1 MAYQK
6 MEAWST
12 PEGLEILRGLAR
24 RGLSDEDIAKS
35 IGINKTTLYRWKAKS
50 ADISNALR
58 DGKLTADLTVES
70 ALFKKATGFTVTDTK
85 TTSFLDKETGELVEG
100 KSEVTTK
107 HILPDTLAIMF
118 WLKNRRPDLWKDKV
132 QEQGDTTETQLNTY
146 LNKLSDVI
154 KSSNPTGTVGNTDTN
169 PDTNTDTNTDT
180 DTDTNPDTKSSTSKG
195 DADADT
201 T

>member
-6 MEAWST
+6 MEAWET
-12 PEGLEILRGLAR
+12 PKGLDILRGLAR

-35 IGINKTTLYRWKAKS
+35 IGINKATLYRWKAKS
-50 ADISNALR
+50 AVISDTLKE
-58 DGKLTADLTVES
+58 GKLVADLAVES

-100 KSEVTTK
+100 KAEVTTK
-107 HILPDTLAIMF
+107 HVLPDTLAIMF

-132 QEQGDTTETQLNTY
+132 TEQSDTAETQLNTY
-146 LNKLSDVI
+146 LNKLSDAL
-154 KSSNPTGTVGNTDTN
+154 KSSNPIATVGNTDTN
-169 PDTNTDTNTDT
+169 T
-180 DTDTNPDTKSSTSKG
+180 DTKSDDKG

>member
-6 MEAWST
+6 MEAWET
-12 PEGLEILRGLAR
+12 PKGLDILRGLAR

-35 IGINKTTLYRWKAKS
+35 IGINKATLYRWKAKS
-50 ADISNALR
+50 AVISDTLKE
-58 DGKLTADLTVES
+58 GKLVADLAVES

-85 TTSFLDKETGELVEG
+85 TTSFLDKESGELVEG

-132 QEQGDTTETQLNTY
+132 TEQGDTTETQLNTY
-146 LNKLSDVI
+146 LTKLSDAL
-154 KSSNPTGTVGNTDTN
+154 KTSNPTNQVGNTDT
-169 PDTNTDTNTDT
+169 DS
-180 DTDTNPDTKSSTSKG
+180 DTKSNDTG

>member
-1 MAYQK
+1 MAWNK
-6 MEAWST
+6 AEAWTT
-12 PEGLEILRGLAR
+12 PEGLETLRGLAR
-24 RGLSDEDIAKS
+24 RGLSDEDIAKA
-35 IGINKTTLYRWKAKS
+35 INVNRSTIYAWKKS
-50 ADISNALR
+50 YPEISNALKE
-58 DGKLTADLTVES
+58 GKLVADLAVES

-107 HILPDTLAIMF
+107 HVLPDTLAIMF

-132 QEQGDTTETQLNTY
+132 VEQGDTTETQLNTY
-146 LNKLSDVI
+146 LSKLSDVI
-154 KSSNPTGTVGNTDTN
+154 KSSNPTNQVGNTDTN
-169 PDTNTDTNTDT
+169 PDTNPDT
-180 DTDTNPDTKSSTSKG
+180 DTDTKSNDKG

>member
-1 MAYQK
+1 MAK
-6 MEAWST
+6 KIDAWLT
-12 PEGLEILRGLAR
+12 PDGLETLRGLAR

-35 IGINKTTLYRWKAKS
+35 IGINRTTIYDWKRKYPTFA
-50 ADISNALR
+50 NALR
-58 DGKLTADLTVES
+58 DGKLVADLAVES

-132 QEQGDTTETQLNTY
+132 TEQGDATETQLNTY
-146 LNKLSDVI
+146 LNRLSDAL
-154 KSSNPTGTVGNTDTN
+154 KSSNPTTTVGNDDVDTN
-169 PDTNTDTNTDT
+169 PDTNTDT
-180 DTDTNPDTKSSTSKG
+180 KSNDKG

>member
-6 MEAWST
+6 MEAWET
-12 PEGLEILRGLAR
+12 PKGLDILRGLAR

-58 DGKLTADLTVES
+58 DGKLVADLTVES
-70 ALFKKATGFTVTDTK
+70 ALFKKAIGFTVTDTK
-85 TTSFLDKETGELVEG
+85 TISFLDKETGELVEG
-100 KSEVTTK
+100 KTEVTTK
-107 HILPDTLAIMF
+107 HVLPDTLAIMF

-132 QEQGDTTETQLNTY
+132 VEANDTTETQLNTY

-154 KSSNPTGTVGNTDTN
+154 KSSNPIITVGNADA
-169 PDTNTDTNTDT
+169 DT
-180 DTDTNPDTKSSTSKG
+180 DTKG
-195 DADADT
+195 GADADT

>member
-6 MEAWST
+6 MEAWET
-12 PEGLEILRGLAR
+12 PKGLDILRGLAR

-50 ADISNALR
+50 ADISNALKE
-58 DGKLTADLTVES
+58 GKLVADLAVES

-107 HILPDTLAIMF
+107 HVLPDTLAIMF
-118 WLKNRRPDLWKDKV
+118 WLKNRRPDLWKDKIV
-132 QEQGDTTETQLNTY
+132 EANDTTETQLNTY

-154 KSSNPTGTVGNTDTN
+154 KSSNPTTAVGNVDIDADVGANTDT
-169 PDTNTDTNTDT
+169 
-180 DTDTNPDTKSSTSKG
+180 KSDAKG

>member
-6 MEAWST
+6 MDAWTT
-12 PEGLEILRGLAR
+12 PKGLDILRGLAR

-35 IGINKTTLYRWKAKS
+35 IGIGKATLYRWKA
-50 ADISNALR
+50 SNESIRDALR
-58 DGKLTADLTVES
+58 DGKLVADLAVES

-85 TTSFLDKETGELVEG
+85 TTSFLDKETGELTEG

-118 WLKNRRPDLWKDKV
+118 WLKNRRPDLWKDKIV
-132 QEQGDTTETQLNTY
+132 EQDDTTETQLNTY
-146 LNKLSDVI
+146 LTKLSDVI
-154 KSSNPTGTVGNTDTN
+154 KSSNPTNQVGNIDTDS
-169 PDTNTDTNTDT
+169 DTNTDTNTDT
-180 DTDTNPDTKSSTSKG
+180 KSNDKG

>member
-6 MEAWST
+6 MEAWET
-12 PEGLEILRGLAR
+12 PKGLDILRGLAR

-35 IGINKTTLYRWKAKS
+35 IGINKATLYRWKAKS
-50 ADISNALR
+50 AVISDTLK
-58 DGKLTADLTVES
+58 DGKLVADLTVES

-107 HILPDTLAIMF
+107 HVLPDTLAIMF
-118 WLKNRRPDLWKDKV
+118 WLKNRRPDLWKDKIV
-132 QEQGDTTETQLNTY
+132 EQGDTTETQLNTY
-146 LNKLSDVI
+146 LTKLSDVI
-154 KSSNPTGTVGNTDTN
+154 KSSNPIATVGNTDTDT
-169 PDTNTDTNTDT
+169 DTNTDTNTDT
-180 DTDTNPDTKSSTSKG
+180 KSDDKG

>member
-12 PEGLEILRGLAR
+12 PEGLETLRGLAR

-58 DGKLTADLTVES
+58 DGKLVADLAVES

-85 TTSFLDKETGELVEG
+85 TTSFLDKETGELTEG

-146 LNKLSDVI
+146 LTKLSDVI
-154 KSSNPTGTVGNTDTN
+154 KSSNPTETVGNV
-169 PDTNTDTNTDT
+169 
-180 DTDTNPDTKSSTSKG
+180 DTDTNPDTDSDTKSNDKG

>member
-1 MAYQK
+1 MAWNK
-6 MEAWST
+6 AEAWT
-12 PEGLEILRGLAR
+12 APEGLETLRGLAR
-24 RGLSDEDIAKS
+24 RGLSDEDIAKA
-35 IGINKTTLYRWKAKS
+35 INVDRSTIYAWKKTYPA
-50 ADISNALR
+50 ISDALKE
-58 DGKLTADLTVES
+58 GKLVADLAVES

-146 LNKLSDVI
+146 LTKLSDVI
-154 KSSNPTGTVGNTDTN
+154 KSSNPTATVGNVDTN
-169 PDTNTDTNTDT
+169 PDTDTDTNTDT
-180 DTDTNPDTKSSTSKG
+180 KG

>member
-6 MEAWST
+6 MEAWET
-12 PEGLEILRGLAR
+12 PKGLDILRGLAR

-35 IGINKTTLYRWKAKS
+35 IGINKATLYRWKAKS
-50 ADISNALR
+50 AVISDTLKE
-58 DGKLTADLTVES
+58 GKLVADLAVES

-107 HILPDTLAIMF
+107 HVLPDTLAIMF

-132 QEQGDTTETQLNTY
+132 TEQSDTAETQLNTY
-146 LNKLSDVI
+146 LTKLSNAL
-154 KSSNPTGTVGNTDTN
+154 KTSNPTNQVG
-169 PDTNTDTNTDT
+169 NTDTNTDT
-180 DTDTNPDTKSSTSKG
+180 DIDTNPDTDTDTKSNDKG

>member
-12 PEGLEILRGLAR
+12 PEGLDILRGLAR

-50 ADISNALR
+50 ADISNALKE
-58 DGKLTADLTVES
+58 GKLVADLAVES

-85 TTSFLDKETGELVEG
+85 TTSFLDKETGELTEG

-107 HILPDTLAIMF
+107 HVLPDTLAIMF
-118 WLKNRRPDLWKDKV
+118 WLKNRRPDLWKDKIV
-132 QEQGDTTETQLNTY
+132 EQGDTTETQLNTY
-146 LNKLSDVI
+146 LTKLSDVI
-154 KSSNPTGTVGNTDTN
+154 KSSNPITTVGNTDTN
-169 PDTNTDTNTDT
+169 PDTNPDTNTD
-180 DTDTNPDTKSSTSKG
+180 DKG

>member
-6 MEAWST
+6 MEAWT
-12 PEGLEILRGLAR
+12 TQKGLDILRGLAR

-50 ADISNALR
+50 ADISNALKE
-58 DGKLTADLTVES
+58 GKLVADLAVES

-85 TTSFLDKETGELVEG
+85 TTSFLDKETGELTEG

-107 HILPDTLAIMF
+107 HVLPDTLAIMF
-118 WLKNRRPDLWKDKV
+118 WLKNRRPDLWKDKIV
-132 QEQGDTTETQLNTY
+132 EQGDTTETQLNTY
-146 LNKLSDVI
+146 LTKLSDVI
-154 KSSNPTGTVGNTDTN
+154 KSSNPITTVGN

-180 DTDTNPDTKSSTSKG
+180 DTDTKSDDKG

>member
-6 MEAWST
+6 MEAWET
-12 PEGLEILRGLAR
+12 PKGLDILRGLAR

-35 IGINKTTLYRWKAKS
+35 IGINKATLYRWKAKS
-50 ADISNALR
+50 AVISDTLKE
-58 DGKLTADLTVES
+58 GKLVADLAVES

-107 HILPDTLAIMF
+107 HVLPDTLAIMF

-132 QEQGDTTETQLNTY
+132 TEQSDATETQLNTY
-146 LNKLSDVI
+146 LNRLSDAL
-154 KSSNPTGTVGNTDTN
+154 KSSNPTTTVGNTDTN
-169 PDTNTDTNTDT
+169 T
-180 DTDTNPDTKSSTSKG
+180 DTKSNDKG
-195 DADADT
+195 DAYADT

>member
-12 PEGLEILRGLAR
+12 PEGLETLRGLAR

-118 WLKNRRPDLWKDKV
+118 WLKNRRPDLWKDKIV
-132 QEQGDTTETQLNTY
+132 EANDTTETQLNTY

-154 KSSNPTGTVGNTDTN
+154 KSSNPTTIVGNNDADSDTN
-169 PDTNTDTNTDT
+169 PDT
-180 DTDTNPDTKSSTSKG
+180 KG

>member
-6 MEAWST
+6 MEAWET
-12 PEGLEILRGLAR
+12 PKGLDILRGLAR

-50 ADISNALR
+50 ADISNALKE
-58 DGKLTADLTVES
+58 GKLVADLAVES
-70 ALFKKATGFTVTDTK
+70 ALFKKAIGFTVTDTK

-100 KSEVTTK
+100 KAEVTTK
-107 HILPDTLAIMF
+107 HVLPDTLAMMF

-132 QEQGDTTETQLNTY
+132 TEQGDTTETQLNTY
-146 LNKLSDVI
+146 LTKLSDVI
-154 KSSNPTGTVGNTDTN
+154 KSSNPTATVGNIDTDIDTDSDTN
-169 PDTNTDTNTDT
+169 PDT
-180 DTDTNPDTKSSTSKG
+180 KG

>member
-6 MEAWST
+6 MEAWTT
-12 PEGLEILRGLAR
+12 PKGLDILRGLAR

-35 IGINKTTLYRWKAKS
+35 IGIGKATLYRWKA
-50 ADISNALR
+50 SNESIRDALR
-58 DGKLTADLTVES
+58 DGKLVADLTVES

-107 HILPDTLAIMF
+107 HVLPDTLAIMF
-118 WLKNRRPDLWKDKV
+118 WLKNRRPDLWKDKIV
-132 QEQGDTTETQLNTY
+132 EQGDTTETQLNTY
-146 LNKLSDVI
+146 LTKLSDVI
-154 KSSNPTGTVGNTDTN
+154 KSSNPTATIGNADTNTDTN
-169 PDTNTDTNTDT
+169 PDADTDT
-180 DTDTNPDTKSSTSKG
+180 DTDTNTDTKG

>member
-1 MAYQK
+1 MAK
-6 MEAWST
+6 ADAWTT

-35 IGINKTTLYRWKAKS
+35 IGISRSTLYAWKNKYDA
-50 ADISNALR
+50 ISDALK
-58 DGKLTADLTVES
+58 DGKLVADLAVES

-85 TTSFLDKETGELVEG
+85 TVSFLDKETGELTEG

-107 HILPDTLAIMF
+107 HVLPDTLAIMF

-132 QEQGDTTETQLNTY
+132 TEQGDTTETQLNTY
-146 LNKLSDVI
+146 LTKLSDVI
-154 KSSNPTGTVGNTDTN
+154 KSSNPITTVGNVD
-169 PDTNTDTNTDT
+169 TDT
-180 DTDTNPDTKSSTSKG
+180 DIDTNPDTKSNDKG

>member
-1 MAYQK
+1 MAK
-6 MEAWST
+6 ADAWTT

-35 IGINKTTLYRWKAKS
+35 IGISRSTLYAWKNKYNA
-50 ADISNALR
+50 ISDALK
-58 DGKLTADLTVES
+58 DGKLVADLAVES
-70 ALFKKATGFTVTDTK
+70 ALFKKAIGFTVTDTK
-85 TTSFLDKETGELVEG
+85 TISFLDKETGELTEG

-132 QEQGDTTETQLNTY
+132 VEQGDTTETQLNTY
-146 LNKLSDVI
+146 LSKLSDVI
-154 KSSNPTGTVGNTDTN
+154 KSSNPTNQVGNDDV
-169 PDTNTDTNTDT
+169 DTNTDTNTDT
-180 DTDTNPDTKSSTSKG
+180 KSNDTG

>member
-6 MEAWST
+6 MDAWTT
-12 PEGLEILRGLAR
+12 PKGLDILRGLAR

-50 ADISNALR
+50 ADISNALKE
-58 DGKLTADLTVES
+58 GKLVADLAVES
-70 ALFKKATGFTVTDTK
+70 ALFKKAIGFTVTDTK
-85 TTSFLDKETGELVEG
+85 TTSFLDKETGELTEG

-107 HILPDTLAIMF
+107 HVLPDTLAIMF
-118 WLKNRRPDLWKDKV
+118 WLKNRRPDLWKDKIV
-132 QEQGDTTETQLNTY
+132 EQGDTTETQLNTY
-146 LNKLSDVI
+146 LTKLSDVI
-154 KSSNPTGTVGNTDTN
+154 KSSNPITTVGNTDTN
-169 PDTNTDTNTDT
+169 PDTNTDT
-180 DTDTNPDTKSSTSKG
+180 KG

>member
-1 MAYQK
+1 MAK
-6 MEAWST
+6 ADAWTT

-35 IGINKTTLYRWKAKS
+35 IGISRSTLYAWKNKYDA
-50 ADISNALR
+50 ISDALKE
-58 DGKLTADLTVES
+58 GKLVADLAVES

-85 TTSFLDKETGELVEG
+85 TTSFLDKETGELTEG

-118 WLKNRRPDLWKDKV
+118 WLKNRRPDLWKDKIV
-132 QEQGDTTETQLNTY
+132 EENDTAETQLNTY
-146 LNKLSDVI
+146 LTKLSDVI
-154 KSSNPTGTVGNTDTN
+154 KSSNPITTVGN
-169 PDTNTDTNTDT
+169 PDT
-180 DTDTNPDTKSSTSKG
+180 DTDTNPDTKSDDKG

>member
-6 MEAWST
+6 MEAWTT
-12 PEGLEILRGLAR
+12 PKGLDILRGLAR

-35 IGINKTTLYRWKAKS
+35 IGISRKTLYRWKA
-50 ADISNALR
+50 ANVPIRDALR
-58 DGKLTADLTVES
+58 EGKLAADLAVES

-100 KSEVTTK
+100 KTEVTTK
-107 HILPDTLAIMF
+107 HVLPDTLAIMF
-118 WLKNRRPDLWKDKV
+118 WLKNRRPDLWKDKIV
-132 QEQGDTTETQLNTY
+132 EENDTAETQLNTY
-146 LNKLSDVI
+146 LNRLSNAL
-154 KSSNPTGTVGNTDTN
+154 KTSNPTNQVGNV
-169 PDTNTDTNTDT
+169 DTNTDTNTDT
-180 DTDTNPDTKSSTSKG
+180 KG